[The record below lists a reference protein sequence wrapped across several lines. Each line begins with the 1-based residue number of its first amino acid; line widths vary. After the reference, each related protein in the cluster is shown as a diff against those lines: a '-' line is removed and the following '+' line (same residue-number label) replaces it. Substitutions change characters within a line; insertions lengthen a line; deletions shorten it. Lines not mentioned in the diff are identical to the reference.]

1 MIARGGVHDHRHRQV
16 VDEHEAAAVREERVP
31 HHQHVV
37 EVELSAEEQPE
48 PPQEEELRLDLQ
60 LRETRVDLRVGG
72 AEQIVADVAA
82 LGDERRDHLGLARPP
97 RRPALKPRS
106 DVGHQLREETEGVG
120 LDVLLVEQRP
130 Q

>member
-1 MIARGGVHDHRHRQV
+1 M

-37 EVELSAEEQPE
+37 EVELTAEEQPQ
-48 PPQEEELRLDLQ
+48 PPQKEELRFDLQ

-106 DVGHQLREETEGVG
+106 DVRHQLREETEGVG
-120 LDVLLVEQRP
+120 LDVLSRRHGW
-130 Q
+130 